1 VAVAGVA
8 AVLAVVATAAAVEVV
23 VMAAAAAVATTGVT
37 TVVATAVAVVMQEEV
52 PLAAPI
58 GVPGPAAGKTAAM
71 EPVLP
76 LQATASMQGAPVAAA
91 VAAIPRVVT
100 ITAAR
105 KARRL
110 IPA

>member
-1 VAVAGVA
+1 MAGVA

-23 VMAAAAAVATTGVT
+23 VMAAVAAVATTGVT
-37 TVVATAVAVVMQEEV
+37 TVAVVMQEEV

>member
-1 VAVAGVA
+1 
-8 AVLAVVATAAAVEVV
+8 
-23 VMAAAAAVATTGVT
+23 
-37 TVVATAVAVVMQEEV
+37 
-52 PLAAPI
+52 
-58 GVPGPAAGKTAAM
+58 
-71 EPVLP
+71 
-76 LQATASMQGAPVAAA
+76 MQGAPVAAA